1 MKRYQEIHFESVDST
16 NLYIKH
22 HYLELDDFTFV
33 SSDYQSEGKG
43 RYDRVWKSQKG
54 ENLLFSLLI
63 KEKYLVAKGGYLSL
77 VAAVS
82 VSELLDKYGFKNITI
97 KWPND
102 VYIND
107 KKVCGILLEG
117 QIPEYIVIGIGIN
130 VNQKDFI
137 GEYHA
142 TPTSLILEGGKEV
155 VLHQFKRD
163 MFDIL
168 IKNISNIDLL
178 HHQFKSYFHKHNH
191 LDKKE
196 IKFLYDGEYLIGTV
210 KGIDDNFNLIVTS
223 NNKEIKVSSGEIS
236 IL

>member
-102 VYIND
+102 VYINN

-137 GEYHA
+137 GDYHV
-142 TPTSLILEGGKEV
+142 TPTSLILEGGKEIDIS
-155 VLHQFKRD
+155 HFKRD

-196 IKFLYDGEYLIGTV
+196 IKFLYNGEYIIGTV
-210 KGIDDNFNLIVTS
+210 KGIDDNFNLIVS
-223 NNKEIKVSSGEIS
+223 YNDKEIKVSSGEIS